1 MGISTIQLRET
12 TKKSLQHLK
21 MHPRETYEEVIER
34 LLEDLKELNEETRKE
49 LEIARKEVES
59 GKFITHEK
67 LKEKLGF

>member
-1 MGISTIQLRET
+1 
-12 TKKSLQHLK
+12 